1 MAAKLEDMSMN
12 QTKDIV
18 ETEATTTQDLN
29 GKKVKRPKA
38 SKTAK
43 ASKEK
48 PKKPK
53 APKAPKAAKV
63 PKASGGKKFDISK
76 LTAAFKKKAASG
88 ADKGSTGMGKQPKVL
103 LFSIRNKIIC
113 GFLVPIVFMI
123 IIGVSAYQK
132 AAEGMN
138 EKFTNSTIQTIQ
150 MATEYVDMSCTFI
163 ESEGVKY
170 AFDKVLSKYF
180 LGMFEGNEID
190 RVSAVTST
198 RSQML
203 SSQTSNPF
211 INNIHIVTKQG
222 VSMLTTAV
230 AGSSNSGGS
239 TISTEGILSEY
250 KEEVS
255 GGQKTIEKWID
266 GHDLLD
272 SALALNREDY
282 ILVYEIMGQSNGA
295 CIVIDIKSDTI
306 REFLQGLD
314 LGEGSIVGFV
324 TKNGREIICENLSEG
339 EQSALEEGSSVFYGQ
354 DFYNL
359 INEENM
365 QGAAEVEY
373 MGGKYL
379 FIYSRSEQTGCTVC
393 ALVPIRIVTG
403 QAETIKAL
411 TVGLVILACIIVI
424 IVCFFIVVGI
434 QANMSRI
441 SKKLGEVAK
450 GDLTVQV
457 RARGRDEFRGLA
469 GSANNMI
476 ANTKKLVNKVTDAT
490 EQLEISAKEVGEA
503 SDVINDYSIDITQA
517 ISEINEGM
525 SRQAA
530 NAQECVAKTDILS
543 NEIQDVSRVVEKVEK
558 LVGETDE
565 MIRQG
570 MEIIQVLGG
579 RARETTQITEKVGE
593 SIESLRKESQ
603 IINTFVETITDISE
617 QTNLLSLNASIEA
630 ARAGE
635 AGRGFA
641 VVAEEIRKLADDSA
655 KAAGEIRNN
664 VEHIG
669 AQTMKSVESAGQA
682 QSMVALQ
689 TEAVEEVVDVFRQMQ
704 DRMAQLVEGLNE
716 IVSSTEK
723 ADHERSDTLAAV
735 KNISDI
741 IEETAT
747 STETV
752 SEVANKLLQNVENLN
767 KTAGALG
774 ENMEGLKTEITV
786 FKI

>member
-1 MAAKLEDMSMN
+1 MSQIKDTAEKAAM
-12 QTKDIV
+12 
-18 ETEATTTQDLN
+18 TTQGIN
-29 GKKVKRPKA
+29 WKKAKVPKAPKA
-38 SKTAK
+38 SKTPKEPK
-43 ASKEK
+43 APKEKK

-53 APKAPKAAKV
+53 TPKAAKP
-63 PKASGGKKFDISK
+63 PKAPGGKKLNISK
-76 LTAAFKKKAASG
+76 LTEAFKKMVAS
-88 ADKGSTGMGKQPKVL
+88 DSEKGTTGTGKQPKIL

-113 GFLVPIVFMI
+113 GFLVPIIFMI

-138 EKFTNSTIQTIQ
+138 EKFTDSTVQTIQ

-170 AFDKVLSKYF
+170 AFDKELSKYF

-190 RVSAVTST
+190 RVSAVTSA
-198 RSQML
+198 RSEML

-211 INNIHIVTKQG
+211 INDIHIVTKQG
-222 VSMLTTAV
+222 ISMLTTAV
-230 AGSSNSGGS
+230 AGSSSSSS

-250 KEEVS
+250 KEDVS

-272 SALALNREDY
+272 SALALNRDEY

-306 REFLQGLD
+306 KEFLQGLD
-314 LGEGSIVGFV
+314 LGDGSIVGFV
-324 TKNGREIICENLSEG
+324 TKNGREIICENLEEG
-339 EQSALEEGSSVFYGQ
+339 EESALAEGSSVFYGQ
-354 DFYNL
+354 DFYSL
-359 INEENM
+359 VNEENM
-365 QGAAEVEY
+365 QGAEEVEY
-373 MGGKYL
+373 MGGRYL
-379 FIYSRSEQTGCTVC
+379 FIYSRSEKTGCTVC

-403 QAETIKAL
+403 QAETIKTL
-411 TVGLVILACIIVI
+411 TAFLVVLACIIVVV
-424 IVCFFIVVGI
+424 VCFFIVMGI
-434 QANMSRI
+434 QANMRRI

-490 EQLEISAKEVGEA
+490 GQLEISAKEVGEA

-530 NAQECVAKTDILS
+530 HAQECVAKTDILS

-565 MIRQG
+565 MIHQG

-579 RARETTQITEKVGE
+579 RAKETTEITAKVGE

-655 KAAGEIRNN
+655 RAAGEIRNN

-669 AQTMKSVESAGQA
+669 AQTMNSVESAGQA

-689 TEAVEEVVDVFRQMQ
+689 TKAVEEVVDVFRRMQ
-704 DRMAQLVEGLNE
+704 DRMTQLVEGLNE
-716 IVSSTEK
+716 IVTSTER
-723 ADHERSDTLAAV
+723 ADHERSDTLEAV

-774 ENMEGLKTEITV
+774 ENMEGLKSEITV

>member
-1 MAAKLEDMSMN
+1 MS
-12 QTKDIV
+12 QKKDTA
-18 ETEATTTQDLN
+18 EKEAMTTQGIN
-29 GKKVKRPKA
+29 WKK
-38 SKTAK
+38 AK
-43 ASKEK
+43 V
-48 PKKPK
+48 PK
-53 APKAPKAAKV
+53 APKATKTPKEPKEPKEKKPKKSKTPKAAKT
-63 PKASGGKKFDISK
+63 PKASGGKKLDISK
-76 LTAAFKKKAASG
+76 LKEAFTKRAASG
-88 ADKGSTGMGKQPKVL
+88 YEKGSTGTGKQPKIL

-113 GFLVPIVFMI
+113 GFVVPIIFMI

-138 EKFTNSTIQTIQ
+138 EKFTDSTVQTIQ

-170 AFDKVLSKYF
+170 AFDKELSKYF

-190 RVSAVTST
+190 RVSAVTSA
-198 RSQML
+198 RSEML

-211 INNIHIVTKQG
+211 INDIHIVTKQG
-222 VSMLTTAV
+222 ISMLTTAV
-230 AGSSNSGGS
+230 AGSSSSSS

-250 KEEVS
+250 KEDVS

-272 SALALNREDY
+272 SALALDREEY

-306 REFLQGLD
+306 KEFLQGLD
-314 LGEGSIVGFV
+314 LGDGSIVGFV
-324 TKNGREIICENLSEG
+324 TKNGREIICENLPEG
-339 EQSALEEGSSVFYGQ
+339 EESVLAEGSSVFYEQ
-354 DFYNL
+354 DFYSL

-365 QGAAEVEY
+365 QGSSEVEY
-373 MGGKYL
+373 MGDKYL
-379 FIYSRSEQTGCTVC
+379 FIYSRSGKTGCTVC

-403 QAETIKAL
+403 QAETIKTL
-411 TVGLVILACIIVI
+411 TAFLVILACIIVVV
-424 IVCFFIVVGI
+424 VCFFIVMGI
-434 QANMSRI
+434 QVNMSRI

-490 EQLEISAKEVGEA
+490 GQLEISAKEVGEA

-530 NAQECVAKTDILS
+530 HAQECVAKTDILS

-558 LVGETDE
+558 LVSETDE

-579 RARETTQITEKVGE
+579 RAKETTEITAKVGE

-655 KAAGEIRNN
+655 RAAGEIRNN

-669 AQTMKSVESAGQA
+669 AQTMNSVESAGQA

-689 TEAVEEVVDVFRQMQ
+689 TEAVEEVVNVFRRMQ
-704 DRMAQLVEGLNE
+704 DRMTQLVEGLNE
-716 IVSSTEK
+716 IVTSTEK

-774 ENMEGLKTEITV
+774 ENMEGLKSEITV